1 MVRRL
6 DVYLPDEL
14 DKKFREVVRKVY
26 GNRRGALSIAVEQAI
41 RDWIK
46 KVEREEK

>member
-14 DKKFREVVRKVY
+14 DKKFREVVRKLY

-46 KVEREEK
+46 KVEGKKE

>member
-1 MVRRL
+1 MKRL

-14 DKKFREVVRKVY
+14 DKKFREVVMKMY

-46 KVEREEK
+46 KVESKEE